1 MTKSPEEVDPVKA
14 PALAAMQALK
24 FDEDDPNGVL
34 NLITDNPLQLWHKAT
49 GDPCGSL
56 RHPPLKLSCN

>member
-1 MTKSPEEVDPVKA
+1 MTKSPEEVDPEKA

-34 NLITDNPLQLWHKAT
+34 NLITDNPCSWHKAT
-49 GDPCGSL
+49 GTPAGAL
-56 RHPPLKLSCN
+56 HPLKTFL